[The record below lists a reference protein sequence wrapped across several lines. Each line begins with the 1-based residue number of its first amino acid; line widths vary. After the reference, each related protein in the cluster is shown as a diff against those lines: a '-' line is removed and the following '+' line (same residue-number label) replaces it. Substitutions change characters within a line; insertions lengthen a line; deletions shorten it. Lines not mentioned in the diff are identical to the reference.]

1 MSAMR
6 APRIPSDGSGIDLIE
21 SGAVRPR
28 ILSSACTPSKKG
40 DRIIE
45 IGCPYCGA
53 HEGKSPWATENGF
66 TAWRCGSCRFVYVS
80 PRPDDEERSEA
91 IRLGQHSGNLNTS
104 EARSEKKV
112 RIYRERLGAL
122 LGPVDAPVRWLD
134 VGAGNGEVMEA
145 LADLLPAGS
154 EVFGVEPSDEKRA
167 NAPAKL
173 KRRMVASL
181 ADAPGD
187 MSHISLINV
196 FSHVADFRSFLKE
209 IARHGA
215 PGHEII
221 VETGNGADMTVEQYH
236 DHLYLPDHLTFCGV
250 AHLEGF
256 LGERYEIVGEAYY
269 RLDTVL
275 QFAKDLVKPLL
286 GRPAKAVVPYS
297 SPFRTFFVRG
307 RALAST

>member
-6 APRIPSDGSGIDLIE
+6 APRTFSEGSVIDLIE
-21 SGAVRPR
+21 SAGVRAR
-28 ILSSACTPSKKG
+28 IPWLNCTPNGKG

-53 HEGKSPWATENGF
+53 RERKSPWGTENGF

-80 PRPDDEERSEA
+80 PRPDDQERSEA
-91 IRLGQHSGNLNTS
+91 IRLGQHSGNLNTA
-104 EARSEKKV
+104 EARSDKKIRV
-112 RIYRERLGAL
+112 YRERLGAL
-122 LGPVDAPVRWLD
+122 LGSLNTPARWLD

-145 LADLLPAGS
+145 MADLLPPGS

-173 KRRMVASL
+173 KPRMVPRL
-181 ADAPGD
+181 DDAPGE

-196 FSHVADFRSFLKE
+196 FSHVADFRSFLVE

-236 DHLYLPDHLTFCGV
+236 DQLYLPDHLTFCGA
-250 AHLEGF
+250 AHLRGF
-256 LGERYEIVGEAYY
+256 LGERYELIGEAGY
-269 RLDTVL
+269 RVDTAL
-275 QFAKDLVKPLL
+275 QFAKDLIKPLL
-286 GRPAKAVVPYS
+286 GRPAKAVIPYS